1 MRLGIDFGTSNC
13 AAAAVIDGQVVAVD
27 FDGARQFRTT
37 VWFPDVMRDADQFEL
52 DEAMAAQ
59 VDALVDGYARDA
71 RASGRSRS
79 RSRRPRR
86 RARRERLQF

>member
-13 AAAAVIDGQVVAVD
+13 AAVALVDGTVVPVD

-52 DEAMAAQ
+52 DDAMAAQ
-59 VDALVDGYARDA
+59 VEQHNAQHQG
-71 RASGRSRS
+71 
-79 RSRRPRR
+79 P
-86 RARRERLQF
+86 